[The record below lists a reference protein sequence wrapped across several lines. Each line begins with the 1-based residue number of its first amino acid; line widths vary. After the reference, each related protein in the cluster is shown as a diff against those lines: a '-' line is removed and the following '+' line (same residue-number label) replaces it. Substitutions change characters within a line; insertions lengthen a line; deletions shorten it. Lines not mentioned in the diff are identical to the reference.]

1 MRKAIKIAV
10 PILLLIAAL
19 LGLIFIP
26 RDITVVIYPPD
37 TSHKHTIVFDVNP
50 LLKIKIPSVRVT
62 EHDISHIENS
72 QRYPFDAYDYV
83 KEHDNDVYFGQY
95 NSIFACVREIDDHI
109 YYYRITDVENI
120 YKISKTTGEITAVP
134 MSDCNNLNNT
144 DIRKGFTEVDHNLLK
159 HVNITTEALADSY
172 PGFEDAVNSIDGEF
186 DCHSSYY
193 VDGRI
198 FFIKNNTLYEYF
210 PETGKAKKTLYLGK
224 GSLELITI
232 NGK

>member
-1 MRKAIKIAV
+1 M
-10 PILLLIAAL
+10 
-19 LGLIFIP
+19 
-26 RDITVVIYPPD
+26 
-37 TSHKHTIVFDVNP
+37 
-50 LLKIKIPSVRVT
+50 
-62 EHDISHIENS
+62 
-72 QRYPFDAYDYV
+72 
-83 KEHDNDVYFGQY
+83 
-95 NSIFACVREIDDHI
+95 
-109 YYYRITDVENI
+109 
-120 YKISKTTGEITAVP
+120 
-134 MSDCNNLNNT
+134 
-144 DIRKGFTEVDHNLLK
+144 TEVDHNLLK